1 MAEKHHITETP
12 DTSYIKNIDV
22 THEASDVYIG
32 GIAKFVLG
40 LFVLIVVSFVLMWA
54 MFRLLN
60 SQTVPGE
67 KPRSR
72 VALTEKERLP
82 PEPRLQLAPGFGVD
96 GPDGRVNLE
105 LMAPAS
111 EYQELRREWDRKLE
125 KGLTDP
131 GTGVVIA
138 MPIDIAKEKLLEENI
153 KAKTGPDAE
162 NALMN
167 SRMFFSDSSAGRV
180 ASEKRR

>member
-1 MAEKHHITETP
+1 MTSRKEERSAEYYDKSYEENDVRLSGILYFGGGLVLLVVITF
-12 DTSYIKNIDV
+12 
-22 THEASDVYIG
+22 A
-32 GIAKFVLG
+32 
-40 LFVLIVVSFVLMWA
+40 LMWA
-54 MFRLLN
+54 LLGTFEEQM
-60 SQTVPGE
+60 SDKKEAGPMAM
-67 KPRSR
+67 SD
-72 VALTEKERLP
+72 KERLP

-131 GTGVVIA
+131 GTGAVIA

>member
-1 MAEKHHITETP
+1 MTSRKEERPAEYYDKSYEENEVRLSGILYFGGGLVLLVVITF
-12 DTSYIKNIDV
+12 
-22 THEASDVYIG
+22 A
-32 GIAKFVLG
+32 
-40 LFVLIVVSFVLMWA
+40 LMWA
-54 MFRLLN
+54 LLGKFEEQM
-60 SQTVPGE
+60 SDKKESGPMAM
-67 KPRSR
+67 SD
-72 VALTEKERLP
+72 KERLP

-111 EYQELRREWDRKLE
+111 EYQELRREWDQKLE

-131 GTGVVIA
+131 GTGAVIA
-138 MPIDIAKEKLLEENI
+138 MPIDIAKEKLLEDGI
-153 KAKTGPDAE
+153 KDKTGSDAE